1 MAINVSH
8 GEAKRG
14 VKVSEKVAEIRT
26 WYNEIQND
34 KSLKAVTYK
43 TNEDQDPHS
52 AKITRYETPGGVLKK
67 LHVIYGG
74 EHGVEGVT
82 YYYLKGKLFFVYVA
96 HEAWRF
102 SGETKADGQST
113 TVTIGA
119 QYRYYYDPSDEKCIR
134 ALGKT
139 VTAKE
144 EQDVAKL
151 LKKAGNKPIGIDETA
166 LKHPKDS
173 KKLVAIKSNAELD
186 TYFNQ
191 P

>member
-1 MAINVSH
+1 MMAINVLH
-8 GEAKRG
+8 GE

-34 KSLKAVTYK
+34 RSLKAVSYK
-43 TNEDQDPHS
+43 TKEDLEPHH
-52 AKITRYETPGGVLKK
+52 AKLTRYVTSSGVLKK
-67 LHVIYGG
+67 LHVVYGG
-74 EHGVEGVT
+74 DHGVEEVT
-82 YYYLKGKLFFVYVA
+82 YYYRRDKLFFVYVA

-102 SGETKADGQST
+102 NGKLKADGQSE

-134 ALGKT
+134 ALGKN

-144 EQDVAKL
+144 GQNVAKL
-151 LKKAGNKPIGIDETA
+151 LKKAENGSVALDAMA
-166 LKHPKDS
+166 LKYPKDS
-173 KKLVAIKSNAELD
+173 KKWVAIKSNAELD
-186 TYFNQ
+186 AYLSQ